1 MHLGQTGSL
10 PSDIQQYLPVDS
22 DTNDQAIARMVA
34 RFNRDEA
41 LKKEAALKGPGT
53 AFEIP
58 WIPLSLA
65 LLVLRFL

>member
-1 MHLGQTGSL
+1 MIKL
-10 PSDIQQYLPVDS
+10 
-22 DTNDQAIARMVA
+22 ARMVA